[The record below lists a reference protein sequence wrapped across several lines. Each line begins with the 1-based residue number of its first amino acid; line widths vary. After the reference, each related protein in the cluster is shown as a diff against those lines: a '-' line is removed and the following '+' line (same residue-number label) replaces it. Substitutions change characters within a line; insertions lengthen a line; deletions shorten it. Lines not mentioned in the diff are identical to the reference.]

1 MIELRLI
8 HLWVGLRIFTLL
20 LACAIAPLR
29 PLTQREQAIPVLPPS
44 SPYLSWIERVV
55 LAPWERWDAVY
66 YAKIV
71 REGYR
76 ADDGTAQFHPLLPF
90 LAKPFFWSPMLG
102 LMLVSSLASLLFVI
116 VYCRLASLDIP
127 NPETSTRLMLAFP
140 ASFVL
145 FAPYTES
152 LWLLFAALS
161 IWYARNEKWWVSGVA
176 GAIATLA
183 RQQGVL
189 LILPIACEL
198 WIRRDRRREWRNW
211 IALTLIPLALLGWI
225 AYRAAVFSDVH
236 PDFTSFNSLLYTTI
250 LAPSATKV
258 VQHQA
263 ILPPWQ
269 VLWKAIR
276 ITEQFP
282 TRGNIMNLLLGSVM
296 IILAALAWKRMRV
309 SYRLL
314 TIGIFAIAFAYYTG
328 PETPYMGLSRH
339 LLLAFPVFICSAPA
353 LERWKG
359 PVAAIFMMG
368 MLFAMASY
376 VVESWVP

>member
-1 MIELRLI
+1 M
-8 HLWVGLRIFTLL
+8 
-20 LACAIAPLR
+20 
-29 PLTQREQAIPVLPPS
+29 
-44 SPYLSWIERVV
+44 

-116 VYCRLASLDIP
+116 LYCRLASLDIP

-198 WIRRDRRREWRNW
+198 WIRRDQSPGMAKLDRLDADPAGAARMDSVPGGRF
-211 IALTLIPLALLGWI
+211 LGC
-225 AYRAAVFSDVH
+225 ASR
-236 PDFTSFNSLLYTTI
+236 L
-250 LAPSATKV
+250 
-258 VQHQA
+258 HQ
-263 ILPPWQ
+263 L
-269 VLWKAIR
+269 
-276 ITEQFP
+276 QFP
-282 TRGNIMNLLLGSVM
+282 ALYNYPGPERDQGSPTPGDIASLANSMEGNQDHGTVSNPRKHHE
-296 IILAALAWKRMRV
+296 LAARLGNDYPRGARAGNECG

-339 LLLAFPVFICSAPA
+339 LLLAFPVFICAAPA

-368 MLFAMASY
+368 MLFATASY